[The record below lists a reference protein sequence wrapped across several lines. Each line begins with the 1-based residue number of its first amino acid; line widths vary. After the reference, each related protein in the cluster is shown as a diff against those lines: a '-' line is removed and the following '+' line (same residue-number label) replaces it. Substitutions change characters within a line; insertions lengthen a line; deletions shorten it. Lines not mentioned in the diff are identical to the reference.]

1 MARRHQVSSS
11 RRNEMIDITAI
22 VSETVADSG
31 ISEGVCTVYCPHTT
45 AAVTVNE
52 GADPDVAA
60 DILARLEELAPPGA
74 RYRHAEG
81 NADSHIKA
89 ALVGPSVSIPIE
101 GGRPALGTWQRIFFC
116 EFDGPRRRT
125 VLVSVT
131 PSSSK

>member
-22 VSETVADSG
+22 VSDAVADSG